1 MIVVITDINIF
12 DFGMGKGT
20 YRAIYINISCIR
32 IFNYIHIVHAGGCTL
47 TLIFY
52 YYIGSELFTLTS

>member
-20 YRAIYINISCIR
+20 YSYI
-32 IFNYIHIVHAGGCTL
+32 
-47 TLIFY
+47 LIFLVFL
-52 YYIGSELFTLTS
+52 LF

>member
-20 YRAIYINISCIR
+20 YSYIKYINISCIR
-32 IFNYIHIVHAGGCTL
+32 IFST
-47 TLIFY
+47 TF
-52 YYIGSELFTLTS
+52 SFTLYMQADAP